1 MRELWKNHRKI
12 CVAACAVAALL
23 VLCTY
28 LFAAFRAGMWYGD
41 VFLYRQP
48 DGTFSGEK
56 DGASY
61 GLSVSSGE
69 VEKTVAFSVN
79 EKTRT
84 YRVVENDP
92 DTGESSVY
100 EGEKLLFRGMAVLMD
115 GYYLLTEKED
125 ETGDYTAVHNTVRV
139 ENGEPL
145 GFPDAAFVY
154 GAAQLDTSFRGNIA
168 FLALVFVFAVILA
181 VDCAFPQLEYKL
193 RYARFSDGGPS
204 DWYYFS
210 QKIARV
216 CLGIAVFVCAVLT
229 FTAH

>member
-1 MRELWKNHRKI
+1 MHKLWKNHRKI
-12 CVAACAVAALL
+12 CVAAYAAAALL
-23 VLCTY
+23 LLCAY
-28 LFAAFRAGMWYGD
+28 LFAAFRAGIWYED

-56 DGASY
+56 DGVSY

-69 VEKTVAFSVN
+69 GDKMVAFSVN
-79 EKTRT
+79 EETRM

-100 EGEKLLFRGMAVLMD
+100 EGEKLLFRGMAVPMD

-125 ETGDYTAVHNTVRV
+125 ETGDYTAVHK
-139 ENGEPL
+139 NGEPL
-145 GFPDAAFVY
+145 GFPEAAFVY
-154 GAAQLDTSFRGNIA
+154 GAAQLDTSFRGNMA

-210 QKIARV
+210 QKVARV
-216 CLGIAVFVCAVLT
+216 CLGVAVFVCVVLT